1 MKVISTIENYRAI
14 QPCSLTIGTFD
25 GVHIGHRKIIQRLVK
40 SAQEK
45 NHLAVVLTFFPHP
58 RMVLQKDTSIRLI
71 DTLNEKQQLLE
82 ELGVDVLVIHPFSK
96 EFSRQTADEFTRD
109 ILVKSFDLDHL
120 IIGYDH
126 RFGRNREATVDDLIN
141 AGSTYG
147 FSVEKIEAQEIAS
160 VNVSSTKIRTA
171 LEEGK
176 MKVATDFLSRSFRL
190 SGKVI
195 TGEKIGRTIGF
206 PTANLQIEEDY
217 KLLPCDGVFFIKTQF
232 KNSCFYGM
240 MNVGFRPTLE
250 GQQRSF
256 EVHLFDFNQDLY
268 GKNLEVDLLELIRK
282 EKKFASLEDLK
293 SQLEEDQ
300 AKCRQ
305 LIPTN

>member
-1 MKVISTIENYRAI
+1 MKVISTIENYQATEG
-14 QPCSLTIGTFD
+14 CSLTIGTFD
-25 GVHIGHRKIIQRLVK
+25 GVHIGHREIIDRLVK
-40 SAQEK
+40 SAREK

-71 DTLNEKQQLLE
+71 DTLKEKQQLLSD
-82 ELGVDVLVIHPFSK
+82 LGVDVEVIHPFSK

-109 ILVKSFDLDHL
+109 ILVKAFNIEHL

-141 AGSTYG
+141 AGETYG
-147 FSVEKIEAQEIAS
+147 FTVEKIEAQEIAS

-176 MKVATDFLSRSFRL
+176 MKIATDYLNRPFRL

-195 TGEKIGRTIGF
+195 EGEKIGRTIGF
-206 PTANLQIEEDY
+206 PTANLQIEEEY
-217 KLLPCDGVFFIKTQF
+217 KLMPCDGVYFIQSQLE
-232 KNSCFYGM
+232 NRLVYGM

-250 GQQRSF
+250 GEKRSF
-256 EVHLFDFNQDLY
+256 EVHFFDFKQDLY
-268 GKNLEVDLLELIRK
+268 GALLHIDLLELIRK
-282 EKKFASLEDLK
+282 EKKFDSLEMLK
-293 SQLEEDQ
+293 AQLEEDQ

-305 LIPTN
+305 LIPAK

>member
-1 MKVISTIENYRAI
+1 MKVISTIENYQAK

-71 DTLNEKQQLLE
+71 DTLQEKQQLLAD
-82 ELGVDVLVIHPFSK
+82 LGVDVLVIHPFSK

-109 ILVKSFDLDHL
+109 VLVQSFDIAHL

-147 FSVEKIEAQEIAS
+147 FGVEKIKAQEIAS

-176 MKVATDFLSRSFRL
+176 MKVAKDFLSRPFRL

-195 TGEKIGRTIGF
+195 RGKKIGRTIGF
-206 PTANLQIEEDY
+206 PTANLQIKEDY
-217 KLLPCDGVFFIKTQF
+217 KLLPCDGVFFIKTQY
-232 KNSCFYGM
+232 NGSCYYGM
-240 MNVGFRPTLE
+240 MNVGFRPTLNGE
-250 GQQRSF
+250 ERSF

-268 GKNLEVDLLELIRK
+268 GEILQIDLLELIRK
-282 EKKFASLEDLK
+282 EKKFASLEELK
-293 SQLEEDQ
+293 AQLQEDQ
-300 AKCRQ
+300 AKCRR
-305 LIPTN
+305 LITVK

>member
-1 MKVISTIENYRAI
+1 MKVISTIENYQATEG
-14 QPCSLTIGTFD
+14 CSLTIGTFD
-25 GVHIGHRKIIQRLVK
+25 GVHIGHREIIDRLVK
-40 SAQEK
+40 SAREK

-71 DTLNEKQQLLE
+71 DTLKEKQQLLSD
-82 ELGVDVLVIHPFSK
+82 LGVDVVVIHPFSK

-109 ILVKSFDLDHL
+109 ILVKAFNIEHL

-141 AGSTYG
+141 AGETYG
-147 FSVEKIEAQEIAS
+147 FTVEKIEAQEIAS

-176 MKVATDFLSRSFRL
+176 MKIATDYLNRPFRL
-190 SGKVI
+190 CGKVI
-195 TGEKIGRTIGF
+195 EGEKIGRTIGF
-206 PTANLQIEEDY
+206 PTANLQIEEEY
-217 KLLPCDGVFFIKTQF
+217 KLMPCDGVYFIQSQLENTLV
-232 KNSCFYGM
+232 YGM

-250 GQQRSF
+250 GEKRSF
-256 EVHLFDFNQDLY
+256 EVHFFDFKQDLY
-268 GKNLEVDLLELIRK
+268 GALLHIDLLELIRK
-282 EKKFASLEDLK
+282 EKKFDSLEMLK
-293 SQLEEDQ
+293 VQLEEDQ

-305 LIPTN
+305 LIPAK

>member
-1 MKVISTIENYRAI
+1 MKVISTIENYHAT

-40 SAQEK
+40 NAREK

-58 RMVLQKDTSIRLI
+58 RMVLQKDISIRLI
-71 DTLNEKQQLLE
+71 DTLNEKQQLLAD
-82 ELGVDVLVIHPFSK
+82 LGVDVLVIHPFSK
-96 EFSRQTADEFTRD
+96 EFSRQSADEFTRD
-109 ILVKSFDLDHL
+109 ILVQSFNIAHL

-147 FSVEKIEAQEIAS
+147 FSVEKIEAQDIAS
-160 VNVSSTKIRTA
+160 VNVSSTKIRNA

-176 MKVATDFLSRSFRL
+176 MKIATAFLSRPFSL

-217 KLLPCDGVFFIKTQF
+217 KILPCDGVFFVKTQHY
-232 KNSCFYGM
+232 NSCFYGM

-250 GQQRSF
+250 GEQRSF
-256 EVHLFDFNQDLY
+256 EVHLFDFDQDLY
-268 GKNLEVDLLELIRK
+268 GETLQVDLLELIRK
-282 EKKFASLEDLK
+282 EKKFASLEELK
-293 SQLEEDQ
+293 AQLQEDQ
-300 AKCRQ
+300 AKCRK
-305 LIPTN
+305 LIPAK

>member
-1 MKVISTIENYRAI
+1 MKVISTIENYQATEG
-14 QPCSLTIGTFD
+14 CSLTIGTFD
-25 GVHIGHRKIIQRLVK
+25 GVHIGHREIIDRLVK
-40 SAQEK
+40 SAREK

-71 DTLNEKQQLLE
+71 DTLKEKERLLAS
-82 ELGVDVLVIHPFSK
+82 LGVDILVIHPFSK

-109 ILVKSFDLDHL
+109 ILVKAFKIEHL

-141 AGSTYG
+141 AGETYG

-176 MKVATDFLSRSFRL
+176 MKIATDYLNRPFRL

-195 TGEKIGRTIGF
+195 EGEKIGRTINF
-206 PTANLQIEEDY
+206 PTANLHIEETY
-217 KLLPCDGVFFIKTQF
+217 KLMPCDGVYFIQSQLENTLV
-232 KNSCFYGM
+232 YGM

-250 GQQRSF
+250 GEKRSF
-256 EVHLFDFNQDLY
+256 EVHFFDFKQDLY
-268 GKNLEVDLLELIRK
+268 GALLHIDLLELIRK
-282 EKKFASLEDLK
+282 EKKFDSLEMLK
-293 SQLEEDQ
+293 AQLEEDQ

-305 LIPTN
+305 LIPAK